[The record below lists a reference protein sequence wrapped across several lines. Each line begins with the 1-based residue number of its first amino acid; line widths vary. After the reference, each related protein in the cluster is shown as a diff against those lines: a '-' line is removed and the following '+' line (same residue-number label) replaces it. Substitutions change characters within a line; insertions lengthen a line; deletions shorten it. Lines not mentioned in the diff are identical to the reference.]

1 MHSSPD
7 ARARTGSRFGETV
20 IPAKAGNQGLRAW
33 VPAFAGA
40 TVSLFQPANLRR
52 IAIALSIVLALIF
65 IAPAFTPAHAQAAP
79 AQAQA
84 GAQALTPSLA
94 QPLPAVTVG
103 KIGGEPV
110 SMPMQVLLLMTGIT
124 LLPAALLGLTAFTR
138 IIIVLGLL
146 RQALGTGQ
154 TPSNQVLLALALFL
168 TAMVMTPVFDQ
179 AWATGIAPYLNDQM
193 DFRSAWTAASEPF
206 RGFMLAQI
214 RETDL
219 MTFAGLSNSGPYAT
233 PQDVPFSVLAASFL
247 TSELKTAFEIAFLIY
262 IPFVIIDL
270 VVASVLMS
278 MGMMMLSPML
288 ISAPFKILLF
298 VLVDGWVLVVGSLAA
313 SFNVA

>member
-1 MHSSPD
+1 M
-7 ARARTGSRFGETV
+7 TL
-20 IPAKAGNQGLRAW
+20 LRALLRAAGACRATLPAW
-33 VPAFAGA
+33 LLGACLAFAL
-40 TVSLFQPANLRR
+40 VPSD
-52 IAIALSIVLALIF
+52 
-65 IAPAFTPAHAQAAP
+65 AFAQAAP
-79 AQAQA
+79 AAA
-84 GAQALTPSLA
+84 PVSAPAAPA
-94 QPLPAVTVG
+94 QPLPSVEVG
-103 KIGGEPV
+103 NIGGQPV
-110 SMPMQVLLLMTGIT
+110 SMPLQVLALMTGIT

-138 IIIVLGLL
+138 IIIVLALL

-168 TAMVMTPVFDQ
+168 TAMVMMPVFDQ
-179 AWATGIAPYLNDQM
+179 AWATGIAPYLDGSL
-193 DFRSAWTAASEPF
+193 DFRAAWAAASEPF
-206 RGFMLAQI
+206 RGFMLAQV

-219 MTFAGLSNSGPYAT
+219 MTFAGLSQTGPYAT

-247 TSELKTAFEIAFLIY
+247 TSELKTAFEIAFLVY

-298 VLVDGWVLVVGSLAA
+298 VLVDGWILIVGSLAA
-313 SFNVA
+313 SFNPV

>member
-1 MHSSPD
+1 MS
-7 ARARTGSRFGETV
+7 F
-20 IPAKAGNQGLRAW
+20 LR
-33 VPAFAGA
+33 
-40 TVSLFQPANLRR
+40 S
-52 IAIALSIVLALIF
+52 ALLVLALTIGVSF
-65 IAPAFTPAHAQAAP
+65 AAHAQAKPAAPVAAQAAQP
-79 AQAQA
+79 AQA
-84 GAQALTPSLA
+84 TPA
-94 QPLPAVTVG
+94 QPLPSVNVG
-103 KIGGEPV
+103 QVGGQPV
-110 SMPMQVLLLMTGIT
+110 SMPLQVLALMTGIT

-154 TPSNQVLLALALFL
+154 TPGNQVLLALALFL
-168 TAMVMTPVFDQ
+168 TSMIMKPVFDH
-179 AWATGIAPYLNDQM
+179 AWANGIAPYLDHQI
-193 DFRSAWTAASEPF
+193 DFKTAWQLASEPF
-206 RGFMLAQI
+206 RGFMLAQV
-214 RETDL
+214 RENDL

-233 PQDVPFSVLAASFL
+233 PQDVPFGVLAASFL

-313 SFNVA
+313 SFNPF

>member
-1 MHSSPD
+1 M
-7 ARARTGSRFGETV
+7 SR
-20 IPAKAGNQGLRAW
+20 P
-33 VPAFAGA
+33 
-40 TVSLFQPANLRR
+40 SR
-52 IAIALSIVLALIF
+52 IASRLLAALLSAVLVIATFAVATPTHAQTVAPPASTQPQAAA
-65 IAPAFTPAHAQAAP
+65 APAPVQAAP
-79 AQAQA
+79 ATGTA
-84 GAQALTPSLA
+84 A
-94 QPLPAVTVG
+94 QPLPSVNVG
-103 KIGGEPV
+103 QIGGEQV
-110 SMPMQVLLLMTGIT
+110 SMPLQVLLLMTGIT
-124 LLPAALLGLTAFTR
+124 LLPAALMGLTAFTR

-168 TAMVMTPVFDQ
+168 TSMIMMPVFDQ
-179 AWATGIAPYLNDQM
+179 AWTAGIAPYLNDQM
-193 DFRSAWTAASEPF
+193 DFKTAWAAASDPF
-206 RGFMLAQI
+206 RGFMMAQV

-233 PQDVPFSVLAASFL
+233 PQDVPFGVLAASFL
-247 TSELKTAFEIAFLIY
+247 TSELKTAFEIAFLVY

-298 VLVDGWVLVVGSLAA
+298 VLVDGWMLVVGSLAA
-313 SFNVA
+313 SFNPIA